1 MNTLVSRVGAV
12 FVTGILCTSVVT
24 AAEPTYEEVWTCT
37 LKENKTIED
46 MQAAN
51 STWLKWIN
59 ENVEGGRIS
68 SSVVS
73 SVVGNTEIFLYVDS
87 YPDLGTWSKAKAA
100 VDTEEGQGIV
110 PNGCPVRPVVAHLR
124 VVRDAHGGRRGNPI
138 FHR

>member
-1 MNTLVSRVGAV
+1 MNTLVSRVGAA
-12 FVTGILCTSVVT
+12 FVTGVLCTSVVT

-37 LKENKTIED
+37 LKENKKIED

-51 STWLKWIN
+51 SKWLKWIN

-87 YPDLGTWSKAKAA
+87 YPDLGTWSEAKAA
-100 VDTEEGQGIV
+100 VDTEEGQAVDEVFEGV
-110 PNGCPVRPVVAHLR
+110 SDCTENHLYKMT
-124 VVRDAHGGRRGNPI
+124 PTE
-138 FHR
+138 